1 MCAQNALVLLLHVPW
16 LRWSLSAHNLVSA
29 QVFLPWSQVT
39 LEVALKTEWNTQ
51 CVGELH
57 IGFDR
62 QGSWDDLW
70 SCLGCRRV
78 TQRVG
83 NIRSQ
88 MQLKVN
94 LQRAV
99 NNPTPMQ
106 QVKYPAKRN
115 TVTWWQRRRDV
126 CCQQTGEQTAPCLTA
141 LPVHLQA
148 VSAHFIA
155 LHSCLGLCAPGCGR
169 RAVRLQ

>member
-1 MCAQNALVLLLHVPW
+1 
-16 LRWSLSAHNLVSA
+16 
-29 QVFLPWSQVT
+29 
-39 LEVALKTEWNTQ
+39 
-51 CVGELH
+51 
-57 IGFDR
+57 
-62 QGSWDDLW
+62 
-70 SCLGCRRV
+70 
-78 TQRVG
+78 
-83 NIRSQ
+83 

-99 NNPTPMQ
+99 NNPTPIQ

-169 RAVRLQ
+169 RAVRLQQRLQCRRRLQPAEKSRLAESGPAAVEAESTAVKLLQSSPLLSPVFSPLQCTDELPSAV